1 MNIQLVKVLMLL
13 WVLLIN
19 VAFPASAQSLSVL
32 KGPPFFM
39 VSKGLLVS
47 ELLHHFGANYQ
58 LPVVVSPKVT
68 DRFIGTLHSD
78 TAENQLN
85 ELARLYQ
92 LRWYYNGQEVYV
104 YKASEVSREIMPL
117 EHELIVRLQAYL
129 SRNSITDH
137 TNCVVKQIESID
149 ALDVFGVPAC
159 VSRVKALSASLR
171 QVQEQQKQS
180 ASEREGVRVIP
191 LRFASAVDTTYQ
203 YRSKSITVPGVVSVL
218 REMSGGESVR
228 QDNVS
233 IEQQQRGNVNA
244 NSPQFSADPRQNAVV
259 VRDREIN
266 MPMYTSIINQLDI
279 QQQGVEIAVAI
290 IDVNTSDLEQLG
302 VDWSGRIN
310 FGGGSVGL
318 NSQLSSGSVL
328 SSVIGN
334 SNSFMMKVSAL
345 QQNSRAKILSQPS
358 VITLNNVEAVLD
370 KNVTFYTKLEGDN
383 IAQLASVTSGTL
395 LQVTPRII
403 DGTTAQNETLQ
414 LTINIQ
420 DGDQQSAFSNKESLP
435 QVQNSEI
442 ATQATLKAGQSLLLG
457 GFVQDRETSVE
468 RKLPLLGDIPLLGG
482 LFRNTDTEKTSVV
495 RLFLIKA
502 IPVNLH

>member
-1 MNIQLVKVLMLL
+1 MKIRLRVLALLV
-13 WVLLIN
+13 WGGIN
-19 VAFPASAQSLSVL
+19 MSSPVNAQNLSDL
-32 KGPPFFM
+32 KGQPFFM
-39 VSKGLLVS
+39 VSKGILVS
-47 ELLHHFGANYQ
+47 DLLHHFGANHQ
-58 LPVVVSPKVT
+58 LSVVVSPKVT
-68 DRFIGTLHSD
+68 DRFIGTLRAD
-78 TAENQLN
+78 KAENQLN
-85 ELARLYQ
+85 ELARTYQ
-92 LRWYYNGQEVYV
+92 LRWYYNGREIYI
-104 YKASEVSREIMPL
+104 YKAYEVSSEVMYL
-117 EHELIVRLQAYL
+117 ERDLIASLQAYL
-129 SRNSITDH
+129 HRNRITDPKS
-137 TNCVVKQIESID
+137 CVVKQIESID
-149 ALDVFGVPAC
+149 ALDVFGVPIC
-159 VSRVKALSASLR
+159 VSRVKALSASMR
-171 QVQEQQKQS
+171 QAKEQQKQN
-180 ASEREGVRVIP
+180 ASEREGVRVFP

-203 YRSKSITVPGVVSVL
+203 YRSKNIIVPGVVSVL

-228 QDNVS
+228 QDNAS

-259 VRDREIN
+259 IRDREIN
-266 MPMYTSIINQLDI
+266 MPMYISIINQLDI
-279 QQQGVEIAVAI
+279 QQQGIEIAVAI
-290 IDVNTSDLEQLG
+290 IDVNANDLEQLG
-302 VDWSGRIN
+302 VDWSGRIKL
-310 FGGGSVGL
+310 GGGGVEF
-318 NSQLSSGSVL
+318 NSQLSRGGVL
-328 SSVIGN
+328 NSVIGN

-370 KNVTFYTKLEGDN
+370 KNITFYTKLEGDG

-403 DGTTAQNETLQ
+403 DGAMTPNATLQ

-457 GFVQDRETSVE
+457 GFVQDRETRVD

-482 LFRNTDTEKTSVV
+482 LFRNTNTEKTSVV

-502 IPVNLH
+502 VPVNLH